1 MIYLVLAILII
12 VISNIIKV
20 CRQALFIEP
29 YEKVSYT
36 NLTQSLSIGNLV
48 NFIFPFKIGYLVRC
62 YFNGKKLKNGKAF
75 ALATIVVEIFLDF
88 VFGCLIYGVFW
99 LFSIN
104 DIKDVIFY
112 AILLVILL
120 GIFIVITLF
129 KKQVKNLVYK
139 IASVFNSNLEL
150 KILKFFWFSIISFEN
165 IIARLN
171 KIKLFLY
178 SVIMWFM
185 NVLSCFFLAKAL
197 LSFDI
202 DAKFYEL
209 FNMFFSANGLS
220 SSVLLEVLKHS
231 NTFIWILCVYCVV
244 PSIILFIVAYKM
256 KTKNVKKHYIEILP
270 HINMADRLAFL
281 EQYFNSEN
289 STYFKKYIE
298 LNNDVAII
306 EDYSAGSNATT
317 MLCNKDGNL
326 FYRKY
331 SFGKDADKLHEQIK
345 WIHDHEKKLTL
356 TKIDFEYYKDD
367 VCCYDMPY
375 VKDAVSCFNYVH
387 TSTLEEA
394 WKTLKAA
401 LVDIDKNLHSLN
413 RRQADAETIEKY
425 ISTKVD
431 KNIEKIEKSVYI
443 KPLLKNDYV
452 YINGKKYHNLT
463 YYKKYLTHEHL
474 YEIFKNDYYSDIHG
488 DLTIENIIC
497 IKNNKKGSKNYYI
510 IDPNTGN
517 LHDSPYLD
525 YGKLLQSIHGGYE
538 FLMNT
543 KQVAFDDN
551 KIEFLFTKSSRYY
564 ELYNEYTDYLLEK
577 FGKDGLRSIF
587 YHEII
592 HWLRLMPYKIEKNGE
607 RCIIFYAGLLMVL
620 ATVEERFEK

>member
-29 YEKVSYT
+29 YEKASYT

-202 DAKFYEL
+202 NVKFYEL

-231 NTFIWILCVYCVV
+231 NTFIWILWVYCVV

-256 KTKNVKKHYIEILP
+256 KNKNVKKHYIEILP

>member
-202 DAKFYEL
+202 NVKFYEL

-231 NTFIWILCVYCVV
+231 NTFIWILWVYCLI